1 MNNDNTNTDI
11 EQIDEASEKINLE
24 FLNYNTHLLNGEI
37 DDNSIEKVLKW
48 LIYENMD
55 DRPKVLSLYINSIG
69 GDVCSTFGLV
79 DLMRTSKHV
88 IRTIGVGNV
97 MSAATLILSAGTRGH
112 RYVTQNTSVMSHQH
126 SEEFEG
132 KYHDIKSRLAESDMI
147 NKRMALILSQN
158 SNLSEKEVKAKLLK
172 STDVW
177 LTAHQTVQYG
187 IADFIL

>member
-1 MNNDNTNTDI
+1 MNNDNTNTDT
-11 EQIDEASEKINLE
+11 EQIDESTEKINLE

-37 DDNSIEKVLKW
+37 DDDSIEKVLKW

-97 MSAATLILSAGTRGH
+97 MSAATLILASGTKGH
-112 RYVTQNTSVMSHQH
+112 RYITQNTSVMSHQH

-158 SNLSEKEVKAKLLK
+158 SNLSEKEVKSKLLK

-177 LTAHQTVQYG
+177 LTAHQTVEYG
-187 IADFIL
+187 IADIIL

>member
-1 MNNDNTNTDI
+1 MNNDNTNTYT
-11 EQIDEASEKINLE
+11 EQIDEVSERINLE

-97 MSAATLILSAGTRGH
+97 MSAATLILSAGKKGH
-112 RYVTQNTSVMSHQH
+112 RYITQNTSVMSHQH

-147 NKRMALILSQN
+147 NQRMALILSQN
-158 SNLSEKEVKAKLLK
+158 SNLSFKHVKTKLLK

-177 LTAHQTVQYG
+177 LTAHQTIEYG
-187 IADFIL
+187 IADHIL

>member
-1 MNNDNTNTDI
+1 MNNDNTNTDT
-11 EQIDEASEKINLE
+11 EQIDESTEKINLE

-37 DDNSIEKVLKW
+37 DDDSIEKVLKW

-97 MSAATLILSAGTRGH
+97 MSAATLILASGTKGH
-112 RYVTQNTSVMSHQH
+112 RYITQNTSVMSHQH

-132 KYHDIKSRLAESDMI
+132 KYHEIKSRLAESDMI

-177 LTAHQTVQYG
+177 LTAHQTVEYG
-187 IADFIL
+187 IADIIL

>member
-1 MNNDNTNTDI
+1 MNNDNTITEI
-11 EQIDEASEKINLE
+11 EQPDEATEKINLE

-37 DDNSIEKVLKW
+37 DDSSIEKVLKW

-79 DLMRTSKHV
+79 DLMRTSKHT

-112 RYVTQNTSVMSHQH
+112 RYITQNTSVMSHQH

-147 NKRMALILSQN
+147 NQRMALILTQN
-158 SNLSEKEVKAKLLK
+158 SNLSFKHVKSKLLK

-177 LTAHQTVQYG
+177 LTAHQTIEYG
-187 IADFIL
+187 IADHIL

>member
-1 MNNDNTNTDI
+1 MNNDNTNTDT
-11 EQIDEASEKINLE
+11 EQIDESTEKINLE

-37 DDNSIEKVLKW
+37 DGDSIEKVLKW

-97 MSAATLILSAGTRGH
+97 MSAATLILASGTKGH
-112 RYVTQNTSVMSHQH
+112 RYITQNTSVMSHQH

-158 SNLSEKEVKAKLLK
+158 SNLSEKEVKSKLLK

-187 IADFIL
+187 IADIIL